1 MDAILYWNNV
11 ALEANRVTHTTP
23 GSTEQTGPVL
33 SARALAIVHLAMHDA
48 LSGITQDATLPQYLA
63 SLPPLPAMNNPAD
76 AANAA
81 ISAAAHASL
90 VALYPSQR
98 STFDKAQTTNGLT
111 GSQHDM
117 LAGYEYGLSVAQ
129 AVLKLRAA
137 DPSVSDMGYC
147 PPSSH
152 GGHRPDPQSPNQGY
166 YAPFFGK
173 RSNLFG
179 TTERY
184 QLNAPPSPLSTDPS
198 ERAAYVAALKQVR
211 GKGIAPELEGSVPA
225 GYKRRTTEETL
236 IGLYWGYDGAI
247 GLGTPPRLYNQ
258 IIREVAMKQGN
269 TLAKNAR
276 LFALCNAAMADAG
289 ILAWEQKYK
298 HTLWRPVLGVR
309 EHDES
314 MGPGGQDN
322 PNTGFSSECDPYW
335 LPLGKPSS
343 NNKGAVNGTPPFPA
357 YPSGHATFG
366 AAAYDTVRRF
376 YNVTA
381 QGPDNLFKDLSFVS
395 DELNGVTTDNQG
407 TVRPKHVRKFKDG
420 LWQMILENGWSRI
433 WLGVHWS
440 FDAFAVDS
448 QGNPDL
454 SKNIGGVPLGL
465 NVAQDLFAN
474 AAHPGWSQNAK
485 PGTPA

>member
-1 MDAILYWNNV
+1 MDAILYWNNI

-63 SLPPLPAMNNPAD
+63 SLPPLPGMNNPAD
-76 AANAA
+76 TANAA

-98 STFDKAQTTNGLT
+98 STFDKAQTSHGLT
-111 GSQHDM
+111 GSQRDM

-198 ERAAYVAALKQVR
+198 ERAAYLAALKQVR

-276 LFALCNAAMADAG
+276 LFAL
-289 ILAWEQKYK
+289 
-298 HTLWRPVLGVR
+298 
-309 EHDES
+309 
-314 MGPGGQDN
+314 
-322 PNTGFSSECDPYW
+322 
-335 LPLGKPSS
+335 
-343 NNKGAVNGTPPFPA
+343 
-357 YPSGHATFG
+357 
-366 AAAYDTVRRF
+366 
-376 YNVTA
+376 
-381 QGPDNLFKDLSFVS
+381 
-395 DELNGVTTDNQG
+395 
-407 TVRPKHVRKFKDG
+407 
-420 LWQMILENGWSRI
+420 
-433 WLGVHWS
+433 
-440 FDAFAVDS
+440 
-448 QGNPDL
+448 
-454 SKNIGGVPLGL
+454 
-465 NVAQDLFAN
+465 
-474 AAHPGWSQNAK
+474 
-485 PGTPA
+485 